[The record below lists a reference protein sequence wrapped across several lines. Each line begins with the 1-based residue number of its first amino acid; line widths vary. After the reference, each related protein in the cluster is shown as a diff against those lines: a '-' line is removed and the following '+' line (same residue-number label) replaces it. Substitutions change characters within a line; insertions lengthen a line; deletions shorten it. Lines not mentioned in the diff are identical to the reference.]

1 MRSKH
6 LFFFILLMAVVELMQ
21 SCKPSIPSGYLSKG
35 KMEDILYDIHLAE
48 AMSRNDNNGADQG
61 VMISYKEA
69 ILRKHD
75 VTTAEFDSS
84 MVYYMR
90 HTKLLHDIYGN
101 LAERLTDEAKSLG
114 ADVSEMNQFGDVGKG
129 DTANVWKGPRAFV
142 LSVNKPFNYMDFSVP
157 VDSGFHKGDRLMLDF
172 DSQFI
177 YQDGMR
183 DGVAVLAVTFSN
195 DSVASSIL
203 RVTNS
208 QHYSMQVEDRDSLG
222 IKSVRGYFLLGRGD
236 FSSGD
241 LSSTT
246 IKLMFVQN
254 VRLVRM
260 HPRKVKETP
269 VNTSG
274 DSVSQTPQP
283 LPTPHPQG
291 VPAPQPRPTL
301 VKEPQMVAPDKTIKM
316 TELKPAKLKK

>member
-1 MRSKH
+1 MKSKH
-6 LFFFILLMAVVELMQ
+6 LFFFILLMAAMELIQ

-48 AMSRNDNNGADQG
+48 AMSRNDYNSADQG

-90 HTKLLHDIYGN
+90 HTKLLHDIYGD
-101 LAERLTDEAKSLG
+101 LSERLTDEAKSLG
-114 ADVSEMNQFGDVGKG
+114 ADVSDMNQFGEVGKG

-142 LSVNKPFNYMDFSVP
+142 LSVNKPFNYMDFSIP

-177 YQDGMR
+177 FQDGMR
-183 DGVAVLAVTFSN
+183 DGVAVLAVTFAN

-203 RVTNS
+203 RVTSS

-222 IKSVRGYFLLGRGD
+222 IKSVKGYFLLGRGD
-236 FSSGD
+236 FASGD
-241 LSSTT
+241 ISATT

-260 HPRKVKETP
+260 HPRKVQETQ
-269 VNTSG
+269 VNTPG
-274 DSVSQTPQP
+274 DSASQATQP
-283 LPTPHPQG
+283 MPSSNPQG
-291 VPAPQPRPTL
+291 VPAPHPHPVI
-301 VKEPQMVAPDKTIKM
+301 VKEPQMVAPDKTVKM
-316 TELKPAKLKK
+316 TELKPAKLKR